1 MWEDALE
8 DDGTGNPDLSQGNP
22 DGDIGETKT
31 LTGDGQVGNPAS
43 LSSLVSAGA
52 DENVTFSLVT
62 DQSAL
67 NTAST
72 GLTSNGDAV
81 TYSVSGDTLTA
92 TAGGREVF
100 TLTVNSDGTWSFDL
114 NDQLDHEDAS
124 GDDSTTL
131 SNGAEALHFTNLIE
145 VTDADGDT
153 VNLGTLAGE
162 TELFSI
168 AVENDV
174 PELTSEAASG
184 SAVVSGRVYEDA
196 LSTGSGE
203 LSDGISDNDGATEV
217 TTVTGDGQGGNPAS
231 LSSLVNSGA
240 DEPLTFELITDTGVI
255 SSELGA
261 LTSKGDGLTYAVTG
275 GSDAGGSYDLLTATS
290 DGSVTGTTRE
300 VFTLKVYE
308 DGDWEYHLND
318 QVDHSGSNDDDDL
331 MLSTGAESLNFTGL
345 VTVTDADDD
354 TVNLKGLDGS
364 DELFTVSIENDLP
377 ELNTLNETFTAKPVD
392 TNLVIIIDVSNSM
405 NNTVGEKTRL
415 EIAQEAVKDLI
426 DEYDK
431 IGDVKVQIVTF
442 SYEGEAQ
449 TSSGDVWLDPDDAK
463 TVVDGLSASGGTNY
477 DAALQESMDSY
488 GENGK
493 ISSPQA
499 QNVVYFMSDGKPT
512 FPSRTFDDGDEPQH
526 GGGGGSSTEN
536 EDGIQLDEQAQWE
549 AFLKIENIDAFA
561 IGVGSGVSTGDLEP
575 IAYNGREGVNR
586 DAVVVENEDDLSDVL
601 LSTVE
606 PDSIS
611 GNLVEGYGADE
622 KGYVK
627 SITIDGR
634 TYTYDPDGDSGNG
647 SISVSGGTDQS
658 TFDTTTNTLTISTA
672 NSGELAVNMDTG
684 EYVYTSPTTVVTTAY
699 TETITY
705 QASDSDGDVQS
716 MTGTITVEP
725 PTMGTSG
732 SDILNGGS
740 HSDYIM
746 GRDGNDT
753 LSGNGGGDVL
763 IGGGGSDV
771 LSGGEGD
778 DILVFDTADTI
789 DGGADT
795 DTLFVRAGES
805 VDFTSY
811 VAQLS
816 NLEIIQLDIGARIL
830 GLSQSDVS
838 GITDTD
844 NELKILGDE
853 TSGVE
858 LDGSWNVDSQVVED
872 GVAFNVYTSG
882 STTVKVQDGVYLL
895 TIDGSSGSTVQGIN
909 SGSED
914 DWLIGNNG
922 NDTLNGGAGDD
933 LLDGG
938 AGNDSLYG
946 NAGDDILLYDA
957 ADSVINGGSGVDILR
972 LDNGD
977 NLDFSGTTLSS
988 KITDIEIIDMD
999 TASGEYGSSGNDYLV
1014 DDNKIENL
1022 RPEDVIDITDG
1033 DNTLY
1038 IFRGIADI
1046 VDLDGFTSL
1055 VPDQNVTLN
1064 GETYVMDQYT
1074 GTYNGVQATVYI
1086 QDGYQDPGV

>member
-1 MWEDALE
+1 MSGAVQEDALPTGIE
-8 DDGTGNPDLSQGNP
+8 DSVSDTTVATG
-22 DGDIGETKT
+22 
-31 LTGDGQVGNPAS
+31 
-43 LSSLVSAGA
+43 
-52 DENVTFSLVT
+52 
-62 DQSAL
+62 
-67 NTAST
+67 
-72 GLTSNGDAV
+72 
-81 TYSVSGDTLTA
+81 SVSGL
-92 TAGGREVF
+92 V
-100 TLTVNSDGTWSFDL
+100 TV
-114 NDQLDHEDAS
+114 
-124 GDDSTTL
+124 
-131 SNGAEALHFTNLIE
+131 
-145 VTDADGDT
+145 
-153 VNLGTLAGE
+153 
-162 TELFSI
+162 
-168 AVENDV
+168 
-174 PELTSEAASG
+174 
-184 SAVVSGRVYEDA
+184 
-196 LSTGSGE
+196 
-203 LSDGISDNDGATEV
+203 
-217 TTVTGDGQGGNPAS
+217 
-231 LSSLVNSGA
+231 GA
-240 DEPLTFELITDTGVI
+240 DEPLSFGVQTTGLTG
-255 SSELGA
+255 LG
-261 LTSKGDGLTYAVTG
+261 LESKGVGLTYAA
-275 GSDAGGSYDLLTATS
+275 SDTDSDGIDDTITATGP
-290 DGSVTGTTRE
+290 DGT
-300 VFTLKVYE
+300 VFTLKVETDGSYRFELLDQLDHPDNSGDDYELSLNLSNAIVATDE
-308 DGDWEYHLND
+308 DGD
-318 QVDHSGSNDDDDL
+318 
-331 MLSTGAESLNFTGL
+331 T
-345 VTVTDADDD
+345 VTV
-354 TVNLKGLDGS
+354 DGG
-364 DELFTVSIENDLP
+364 FTVKVENDVP

-622 KGYVK
+622 EGYVK

-732 SDILNGGS
+732 SDTLNGGS

-753 LSGNGGGDVL
+753 LSGNDGGDVL

-816 NLEIIQLDIGARIL
+816 NLEIIQLDVGARIL

-858 LDGSWNVDSQVVED
+858 LDGSWTVGSQVVED
-872 GVAFNVYTSG
+872 GVTFNVYTSG
-882 STTVKVQDGVYLL
+882 STTVKIQDGVYLL

-957 ADSVINGGSGVDILR
+957 ADGVINGGSGVDILR

-977 NLDFSGTTLSS
+977 DLDFSGTTLSS
-988 KITDIEIIDMD
+988 KMTDIEIIDMD
-999 TASGEYGSSGNDYLV
+999 TASGEYGSSGNDYLL
-1014 DDNKIENL
+1014 DDNEIENL

-1046 VDLDGFTSL
+1046 VDLDGNFALSSE
-1055 VPDQNVTLN
+1055 DQNVTLN